1 MGKVIFEVV
10 GGSPERNKKLEEMF
24 AREVA
29 KRLEPKKLWQCRC
42 ECGAVLGSGYK
53 RRIDLARV
61 VPHCEGVDM
70 RWEPQNPSTTDTGVA
85 K

>member
-10 GGSPERNKKLEEMF
+10 GGSPERNKQLEEIF
-24 AREVA
+24 RLGAI
-29 KRLEPKKLWQCRC
+29 KSLEPKKLWQCRC

-70 RWEPQNPSTTDTGVA
+70 RWELQNPTESGVE
-85 K
+85 